1 MRILVLQHAA
11 VEHPGVFREF
21 FKEDGFTWRAV
32 ELDEGEP
39 IPDLEPFD
47 LMLAMG
53 GPQDV
58 WQEAEHPWLAT
69 EKAAIAKFVAD
80 MQRPFLG
87 ICLGHQLLAEAI
99 GGRGAPTAT
108 PEVGIMTVSKT
119 ADGRGDL
126 LMSSAPDP
134 MRVLQWHGAEVTD
147 LPAQATVLASS
158 DACRVQAFRFRDHAY
173 GLQFHVEI
181 TKDTVA
187 EWAEIP
193 AYASSLETAMG
204 RGAVTKLAADVE
216 AHLPTF
222 NADARALYDNLKAVA
237 AGRGASLH
245 ARLASS

>member
-1 MRILVLQHAA
+1 MQILVLQHAA

-21 FKEDGFTWRAV
+21 FKEDGFAWHAV
-32 ELDEGEP
+32 ELDEGQP

-58 WQEAEHPWLAT
+58 WQEGEHPWLRT
-69 EKAAIAKFVAD
+69 EKAAIVKFVAD

-99 GGRGAPTAT
+99 GGRGAPAAT

-119 ADGRGDL
+119 ADGHADSLLTGVPDL
-126 LMSSAPDP
+126 

-147 LPAQATVLASS
+147 LPAQAIVLASS

-204 RGAVTKLAADVE
+204 SGAVAKLAADVE

-222 NADARALYDNLKAVA
+222 NRDARTLYDNLKALA
-237 AGRGASLH
+237 AGRGVCRRPH
-245 ARLASS
+245 LASS

>member
-11 VEHPGVFREF
+11 VEHPGVFREY
-21 FKEDGFTWRAV
+21 FKEDGFKWHAV
-32 ELDEGEP
+32 ELDEGQT

-47 LMLAMG
+47 LMLVMG

-58 WQEAEHPWLAT
+58 WQEEEHPWLRT
-69 EKAAIAKFVAD
+69 EKAAIAKFVVD

-99 GGRGAPTAT
+99 GGRGAPSAT

-119 ADGRGDL
+119 AAGHGDP
-126 LMSSAPDP
+126 LMRTTPDP
-134 MRVLQWHGAEVTD
+134 MQVLQWHGAEVAD
-147 LPAQATVLASS
+147 LPAQAIVLASS

-181 TKDTVA
+181 NKDTVA
-187 EWAEIP
+187 DWAEIP

-204 RGAVTKLAADVE
+204 SGAVTRLAADVE
-216 AHLPTF
+216 ALLPTF
-222 NADARALYDNLKAVA
+222 NRDARTLYDNLKAMVA
-237 AGRGASLH
+237 KRGASLPQ
-245 ARLASS
+245 RVASS